1 MIKLVS
7 KGGSKFSK
15 TDTFF
20 QRVLQ
25 KVKLSSLDYWGRK
38 GVNALS
44 SATPVDS
51 GETARSWYYQIVR
64 TQNGVRLQWLNSNVN
79 DGVNIA
85 LIIQYGHAARNG
97 VFIEG
102 RDYINLALSP
112 IFDSIEESAWKEVSG
127 A

>member
-25 KVKLSSLDYWGRK
+25 KVKLSSLDYWGRR

-102 RDYINLALSP
+102 RDYINPALSP

>member
-7 KGGSKFSK
+7 KGGSKFTK

-20 QRVLQ
+20 QRILE
-25 KVKLSSLDYWGRK
+25 KVKLSSLDSWGRK

-44 SATPVDS
+44 SATPRDS
-51 GETARSWYYQIVR
+51 GMTAESWYYQIVR
-64 TQNGVRLQWLNSNVN
+64 TDNGVRLQWLNSNVN
-79 DGVNIA
+79 NGVNIA

-102 RDYINLALSP
+102 RDYINPALKP
-112 IFDSIEESAWKEVSG
+112 IFNSIEESAWKEVSG
-127 A
+127 S

>member
-102 RDYINLALSP
+102 RDYINPALEP

-127 A
+127 S

>member
-1 MIKLVS
+1 MIKLVA
-7 KGGSKFSK
+7 KGGSKFKK

-20 QRVLQ
+20 QRVLE

-38 GVNALS
+38 GVEALS

-51 GETARSWYYQIVR
+51 GETASSWYYQIVR
-64 TQNGVRLQWLNSNVN
+64 TKEGVRLEWLNSNVN
-79 DGVNIA
+79 NGVNIA

-97 VFIEG
+97 AFIEG
-102 RDYINLALSP
+102 RDYINPALHP
-112 IFDSIEESAWKEVSG
+112 IFDSIEESAWKEVSR